1 MMKPLSPLI
10 RFVSGLF
17 ICTLTPIS
25 SFAQNKSGEEDDIQL
40 NMDAVKMIQFDF
52 NSSDKPDSKPRTA
65 PLNKTWMEFRTDL
78 GVPRNLIDTTTVRK
92 PKNFIRLLPY
102 SIWTHFG
109 DDPVYDV
116 LVFKREKKLE
126 MTFHLGSTIYHE
138 EYGRT
143 LKPSAGEM
151 YNSVSSPLGSGAA
164 IQGLDINKFLTE
176 NLTRRGRML
185 RRNRKNANAWK
196 IYQDYLPTKEDSL
209 KLPTFYKR
217 EIPPVVFHQD
227 TTAIRPDSVS
237 IKIQP
242 EETSKVKVKENTD
255 DGNWLQYIQKKVQED
270 SIQKHAPHKKL
281 LRENV
286 YDVDRQ
292 IRRLRELQ
300 N

>member
-1 MMKPLSPLI
+1 MIKQLSPLMK
-10 RFVSGLF
+10 FVSGLF
-17 ICTLTPIS
+17 ICVLTPTPS
-25 SFAQNKSGEEDDIQL
+25 LAQNKSEGDDDIQL

-52 NSSDKPDSKPRTA
+52 NPSDKPDSKPRKA
-65 PLNKTWMEFRTDL
+65 PLNKTWMEFKTDI
-78 GVPRNLIDTTTVRK
+78 GIPRSLLDTTTVRK

-102 SIWTHFG
+102 SIWTRFG

-126 MTFHLGSTIYHE
+126 MTFHLGSTVYQE

-143 LKPSAGEM
+143 IKPSAGKM
-151 YNSVSSPLGSGAA
+151 YNSISSPLGSGAA

-185 RRNRKNANAWK
+185 RRNRKNANTWK
-196 IYQDYLPTKEDSL
+196 IYQEYSPTKEDSL

-217 EIPPVVFHQD
+217 VTLPIVFHQD
-227 TTAIRPDSVS
+227 TTAERTDSLP
-237 IKIQP
+237 IKTQP
-242 EETSKVKVKENTD
+242 KESSKAKENADNTS
-255 DGNWLQYIQKKVQED
+255 WLQYIQKKVEAD
-270 SIQKHAPHKKL
+270 SIQRQQAPHKKQ

-292 IRRLRELQ
+292 IRRLKELQ